1 MNENEN
7 LLNWAMSEIQGSS
20 ALSLERNR
28 PYDGQPH
35 TSQTD
40 QGQIRLTENCNHG
53 IVMTVDDD
61 ESQSKA
67 SMTIE
72 TAKRFAKE
80 LNTIIER
87 IEK

>member
-1 MNENEN
+1 MYLKRFFLCLTHFYLTGLRE
-7 LLNWAMSEIQGSS
+7 L
-20 ALSLERNR
+20 ALAVEEEETLM
-28 PYDGQPH
+28 YFK
-35 TSQTD
+35 TD

-61 ESQSKA
+61 EFQSKA